1 MATIVKL
8 RLRDDD
14 NHIDEIDLDR
24 LSPRGR
30 AIAEQLS
37 YHRTSDRPPVW
48 YAHDNGR
55 HQWSGW
61 SRYPADSS
69 MDPHDYLEQQAA
81 KAPAGWRVIPR
92 PELQSARAAHI
103 QMLKADAERATQAFR
118 DLVVREASAERSEAA
133 VAREAGVDRM
143 TVRKWAGKR

>member
-1 MATIVKL
+1 MTTIVKL
-8 RLRDDD
+8 RLRSEFDRV
-14 NHIDEIDLDR
+14 DEIDLDR
-24 LSPRGR
+24 LSPRAR
-30 AIAEQLS
+30 ALAEQVNRSL
-37 YHRTSDRPPVW
+37 TSRPHPVW

-55 HQWSGW
+55 HQWNGW
-61 SRYPADSS
+61 ALYPFSS
-69 MDPHDYLEQQAA
+69 PMDPHAYLEQQAA

-92 PELQSARAAHI
+92 TEQQSAREAHI

-118 DLVVREASAERSEAA
+118 DLVVREAAAERSEAA